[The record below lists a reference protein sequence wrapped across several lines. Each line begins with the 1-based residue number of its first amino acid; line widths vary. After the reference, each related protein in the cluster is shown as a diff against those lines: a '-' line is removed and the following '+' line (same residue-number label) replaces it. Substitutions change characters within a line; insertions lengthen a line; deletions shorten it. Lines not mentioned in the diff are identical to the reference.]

1 MDVKQTKQG
10 YVKTFFNDK
19 GYGFIRSTDKDET
32 DYFVRRESVLS
43 DIELKPGQ
51 EVKFLPQDTEKGPIA
66 LAVTVTKDIPVIDVP
81 QPEMSEFRT
90 GYVKFFDDEKG
101 FGFITSTDSEEET
114 DYFVHYA
121 NIASDGHKTLKAAQE
136 VKFIPLETA
145 KGLLALNIIVTK
157 DVPDTEEM

>member
-19 GYGFIRSTDKDET
+19 GYGFVRSTDKDET

-81 QPEMSEFRT
+81 QPEMSEFR
-90 GYVKFFDDEKG
+90 
-101 FGFITSTDSEEET
+101 
-114 DYFVHYA
+114 
-121 NIASDGHKTLKAAQE
+121 NIASDGHKTLKSAQE